1 MFSLNL
7 IAMINLSLPFPA
19 VLALLVAETFN
30 GYFVGKIKEGIDQ
43 SQIKDPLKKLAEK
56 MINNKLK
63 FSLKKIIQ
71 KQLKKGNE
79 AVKKAE

>member
-30 GYFVGKIKEGIDQ
+30 GYVVGKIKEGIDQ

>member
-1 MFSLNL
+1 M
-7 IAMINLSLPFPA
+7 
-19 VLALLVAETFN
+19 
-30 GYFVGKIKEGIDQ
+30 GKIKEGIDQ

>member
-1 MFSLNL
+1 M
-7 IAMINLSLPFPA
+7 
-19 VLALLVAETFN
+19 
-30 GYFVGKIKEGIDQ
+30 GKIKEGIDQ

-63 FSLKKIIQ
+63 FSLMKIIQ

-79 AVKKAE
+79 AVKKQNRIEYNLFYQIS